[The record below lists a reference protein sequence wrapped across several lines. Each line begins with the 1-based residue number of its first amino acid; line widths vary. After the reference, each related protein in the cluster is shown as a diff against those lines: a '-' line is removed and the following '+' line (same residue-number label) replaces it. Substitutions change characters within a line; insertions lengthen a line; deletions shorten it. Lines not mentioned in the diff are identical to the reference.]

1 MRAELVEIYSD
12 KSNHAVLRHPDRK
25 FPGVLVQ
32 GDSLY
37 DLCRRV
43 DQIRDGTKE
52 SLSAESYAEVNEL
65 RNILW
70 DYLTHYKMV
79 LTEQN
84 IPLPFSERP

>member
-1 MRAELVEIYSD
+1 
-12 KSNHAVLRHPDRK
+12 
-25 FPGVLVQ
+25 
-32 GDSLY
+32 
-37 DLCRRV
+37 
-43 DQIRDGTKE
+43 
-52 SLSAESYAEVNEL
+52 VNEL